1 MGSMTDQ
8 AIGFAL
14 GTRWQDLPPEVQHQ
28 TKRCL
33 LDTMGA
39 LLAGTQT
46 PVGRM
51 MAQVAADQYGG
62 SDATI
67 LADGRKV
74 SAGGAA
80 LANGFAANALDIDDG
95 YRMVKGHPGACA
107 LPPVLAAAEMTP
119 QCSGK
124 QFLTGLLVAYEIGIR
139 AGLIRHATYDTYHSS
154 GSWGAIAGAAAVGG
168 LIGLTPDQLFHAM
181 GCAEYHAPIAPMMKG
196 IDTPSMGKD
205 SIGWGCMVGVI
216 SAYMARDGF
225 TGITPLFDDTP
236 EAEWVQNLGHCWEI
250 LNLYFKPYAACRW
263 GQPAVA
269 GALSIVRNNRIDPDR
284 IGTIRV
290 QTFAAAA
297 RLPNMHP
304 KTTEDAQYNLAFPVA
319 AAILDG
325 EVGPAQ
331 VLPPRLNDRRV
342 LRLLDRVTTE
352 VSPAFD
358 AAFPGKTMA
367 EVSITMT
374 DGSTYR
380 SGPVEAKWEPPDTL
394 PGDGALEKKFL
405 WLASP
410 VMGEENA
417 AALVRLI
424 WEFDQCASIF
434 PLLSRCTPNKSPSD
448 GGGQ

>member
-1 MGSMTDQ
+1 MGSMTGH

-14 GTRWQDLPPEVQHQ
+14 GIRWQDLPPEVQHQ

-33 LDTMGA
+33 MDTLGA
-39 LLAGTQT
+39 LLAGVQT

-51 MAQVAADQYGG
+51 MAQVAANQYGG

-67 LADGRKV
+67 LVDGRKV
-74 SAGGAA
+74 SAAGAA

-95 YRMVKGHPGACA
+95 YRMVKGHPGASA
-107 LPPVLAAAEMTP
+107 LPPILAAVEMTP
-119 QCSGK
+119 QCSGE

-139 AGLIRHATYDTYHSS
+139 AGLIRHATYETYHSS
-154 GSWGAIAGAAAVGG
+154 GSWGAIAGAAAVGR
-168 LIGLTPDQLFHAM
+168 LIGLTPNQLFHAM

-205 SIGWGCMVGVI
+205 SIGWGCMVGVM
-216 SAYMARDGF
+216 SACMARDGF

-236 EAEWVQNLGHCWEI
+236 DAEWVENLGRCWEI

-269 GALSIVRNNRIDPDR
+269 GALLIIRKNRIDPNR
-284 IGTIRV
+284 IGTIRI

-297 RLPNMHP
+297 RLSNVHP

-331 VLPPRLNDRRV
+331 VLPPRLNDRRL
-342 LRLLDRVTTE
+342 LRLLDRVATE

-358 AAFPGKTMA
+358 AAFPGKTIA
-367 EVSITMT
+367 EVSITMA
-374 DGSTYR
+374 DGSMYC
-380 SGPVEAKWEPPDTL
+380 SGPVEAIWEPPDTL

-410 VMGEENA
+410 VIGKENA
-417 AALVRLI
+417 AALARLI
-424 WEFDQCASIF
+424 WEFDQCASIDA
-434 PLLSRCTPNKSPSD
+434 LLRRCVSNQCSSN

>member
-1 MGSMTDQ
+1 MGSMTDH
-8 AIGFAL
+8 AIAFAL
-14 GTRWQDLPPEVQHQ
+14 GTRWQDLPPEVRHQ
-28 TKRCL
+28 TKRSF
-33 LDTMGA
+33 LDTLGA
-39 LLAGTQT
+39 LLAGAQT
-46 PVGRM
+46 PVGRI

-62 SDATI
+62 NDATI

-74 SAGGAA
+74 SAAGAA

-119 QCSGK
+119 QCSGE
-124 QFLTGLLVAYEIGIR
+124 QFLTGLLVAYELGIR
-139 AGLIRHATYDTYHSS
+139 AGLIRHATSEKYHAS
-154 GSWGAIAGAAAVGG
+154 GSWGAVAGAAAVGR
-168 LIGLTPDQLFHAM
+168 LISLIPGQLHHAM

-205 SIGWGCMVGVI
+205 SIGWGCMVGVM
-216 SAYMARDGF
+216 SACMARDGF

-236 EAEWVQNLGHCWEI
+236 HSEWVENLGRCWEI
-250 LNLYFKPYAACRW
+250 LGLYFKPYAACRW

-269 GALSIVRNNRIDPDR
+269 GALSIIGKNRIDPDQ
-284 IGTIRV
+284 IGSIRV

-297 RLPNMHP
+297 RLPNVHP
-304 KTTEDAQYNLAFPVA
+304 KTTEDAQYSLAFPVA

-331 VLPPRLNDRRV
+331 VLPPRLNDRRL
-342 LRLLDRVTTE
+342 LRLMDQVAAE

-358 AAFPGKTMA
+358 AAFLCKTIA

-374 DGSTYR
+374 DGHTYH
-380 SGPVEAKWEPPDTL
+380 SGPVEAIWEPPDTL
-394 PGDGALEKKFL
+394 PDDGALEEKFR

-410 VMGEENA
+410 VIGEENA
-417 AALVRLI
+417 EALVRLI
-424 WEFDQCASIF
+424 WEFDQCASIA
-434 PLLSRCTPNKSPSD
+434 PLLRRCVSNQCPTD